1 MGDSKE
7 KQDPLL
13 TKKKDP
19 EQDYGGCALTRS
31 VDCTKSSLQT
41 GTFLRNITTEQLRE
55 VLPYTKSQVMLG
67 VALLSSTA
75 SYVGTGNEIL
85 VSGEI
90 RRMIFRCDLCGI
102 FCALF
107 TYSAMVYAD
116 YVVIVWLIIPTFMH
130 SLWGVLHAVMFN
142 TVLFF
147 AFTSHLR
154 AMVTDPGII
163 PISRKGLLRCNKSHF
178 SKLIPD
184 GESNNTDS
192 DIELIGEK
200 TSLWWTTT
208 STSLPYLSTLYSQN
222 GSPLLACI
230 QFVSSVYVEYA
241 WAVIEIFSDMLLFSI
256 AKWVPGLITASAST
270 IRNIFAVFVSS
281 TALLTEEYF
290 YLACSLIVTTWMF
303 HDEYDMKGSYEQ
315 SIHHTK
321 ILHTVFLSIESA
333 LFGLFVLAV
342 SCDQAL
348 LPPLIGIL
356 VKNTTNNVPKNI
368 SKDNENNLLGQ
379 CWGWVYR
386 KVLKPVQIALNYNK
400 LSLSAI
406 GDKNSIERKALNSA
420 YNTYSLKLIAASTK
434 SLIIDSTLRPTYS
447 VAIQAILNDE
457 TAVEAAQRK
466 GFHNRVVLSRSKITL
481 IRKVCGNGP
490 IILWL
495 LPCSTLPSE
504 RDIIQLSDQSFIA

>member
-1 MGDSKE
+1 
-7 KQDPLL
+7 
-13 TKKKDP
+13 
-19 EQDYGGCALTRS
+19 
-31 VDCTKSSLQT
+31 
-41 GTFLRNITTEQLRE
+41 
-55 VLPYTKSQVMLG
+55 
-67 VALLSSTA
+67 
-75 SYVGTGNEIL
+75 
-85 VSGEI
+85 
-90 RRMIFRCDLCGI
+90 MIFRCDLCGI

-200 TSLWWTTT
+200 NKFVGKDWTVCTRCE
-208 STSLPYLSTLYSQN
+208 SYRPPRAHHCRICRRCIRKMDHHCPWVNNCIGEYNQKYFLQFLLYVGLSS
-222 GSPLLACI
+222 A
-230 QFVSSVYVEYA
+230 YA
-241 WAVIEIFSDMLLFSI
+241 L
-256 AKWVPGLITASAST
+256 
-270 IRNIFAVFVSS
+270 
-281 TALLTEEYF
+281 
-290 YLACSLIVTTWMF
+290 SLIVTTWMF

-342 SCDQAL
+342 SCD
-348 LPPLIGIL
+348 
-356 VKNTTNNVPKNI
+356 
-368 SKDNENNLLGQ
+368 
-379 CWGWVYR
+379 
-386 KVLKPVQIALNYNK
+386 
-400 LSLSAI
+400 
-406 GDKNSIERKALNSA
+406 
-420 YNTYSLKLIAASTK
+420 
-434 SLIIDSTLRPTYS
+434 
-447 VAIQAILNDE
+447 QAILNDE